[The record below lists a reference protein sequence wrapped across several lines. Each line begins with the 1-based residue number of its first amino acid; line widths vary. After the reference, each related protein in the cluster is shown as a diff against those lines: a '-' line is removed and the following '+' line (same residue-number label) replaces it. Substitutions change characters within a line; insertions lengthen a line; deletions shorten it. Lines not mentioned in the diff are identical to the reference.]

1 MILSIINS
9 KGGVGKTT
17 VALLL
22 AEALRRKYGTVEV
35 WDTDPQG
42 SAVDWSDGA
51 EEDGDPLSFS
61 VVPLTKARLRKREPG
76 TDYVVIDTP
85 PGDPEAIDLAAR
97 RSDFVL
103 IPTDASPMD
112 MKRAAATLESL
123 GAPAALLFCRVN
135 VRTQL
140 YASAKAWVEGED
152 ASYLD
157 AVVPFR
163 EDAKKIVDTGITY
176 EDLYGVESVAAEIVT
191 TLKEN

>member
-1 MILSIINS
+1 MILSVINS

-17 VALLL
+17 CALLM
-22 AEALRRKYGTVEV
+22 AEVLRRRYGTVEV
-35 WDTDPQG
+35 WDVDPQG

-51 EEDGDPLSFS
+51 EDDGDPLRFP
-61 VVPLTKARLRKREPG
+61 VVPLTKSRLRRRKPG

-112 MKRAAATLESL
+112 MKRAAATLDTL
-123 GAPAALLFCRVN
+123 GAPAAILFYRVN

-140 YASAKAWVEGED
+140 YASAREWVESED
-152 ASYLD
+152 ISYLE

-176 EDLYGVESVAAEIVT
+176 EDLHGVEAVAAELITSLTEV
-191 TLKEN
+191 

>member
-1 MILSIINS
+1 MILSVINS

-17 VALLL
+17 CALLM
-22 AEALRRKYGTVEV
+22 AEALRRRYGSVEV
-35 WDTDPQG
+35 WDVDPQG
-42 SAVDWSDGA
+42 SAVDWSDAA
-51 EEDGDPLSFS
+51 EEDGDPLSFP
-61 VVPLTKARLRKREPG
+61 VMPLTKARLRRKEPE

-112 MKRAAATLESL
+112 MKRAAATLDAL
-123 GAPAALLFCRVN
+123 GAPAAILFYRVN

-140 YASAKAWVEGED
+140 YAVARKWVKSED
-152 ASYLD
+152 VSYLE

-176 EDLYGVESVAAEIVT
+176 EDLYGVEAVVAELVT
-191 TLKEN
+191 TLTED